1 MKKRP
6 LRNRL
11 SFLDSPYEGTKEQIK
26 YILEHNAQQRAL
38 AGAISAAGCSQPSYP
53 TGTNYISLKN
63 GLIKI
68 GDYIYKFKI

>member
-1 MKKRP
+1 MKKGP

-26 YILEHNAQQRAL
+26 YILEHN
-38 AGAISAAGCSQPSYP
+38 P

-68 GDYIYKFKI
+68 GNYIYKFKI

>member
-26 YILEHNAQQRAL
+26 YILEHNARNAL
-38 AGAISAAGCSQPSYP
+38 LLEQSSYP
-53 TGTNYISLKN
+53 TGTNYIPLKN

-68 GDYIYKFKI
+68 GNYIYKFKI